1 MDVFPSPYRMEIGLP
16 VFSTF
21 SETHSCTSRMD
32 GKSPNITLNIS
43 RREEAWASSAHSG
56 DTRGFSAASERHELG
71 PSTVQWNISDGIFD
85 GIYDYVRYML
95 SVLSMHYR
103 SISVVAAPFTQSP
116 TVFGWAFSCPQRHG
130 WRGSAPWPLERHSAT
145 TLVFGAIS
153 PAFLSLFSVWLLS
166 GQEARSSND
175 AGFRAS
181 GCACELVDRG
191 RLRMN
196 TRMSCAKKV
205 VL

>member
-1 MDVFPSPYRMEIGLP
+1 MEIGLP

-103 SISVVAAPFTQSP
+103 SISVVAAHLPKAQPFSVGLFHARNATAGAVPRLGLLSATLP
-116 TVFGWAFSCPQRHG
+116 PPSF
-130 WRGSAPWPLERHSAT
+130 SAPFPPHFSLC
-145 TLVFGAIS
+145 
-153 PAFLSLFSVWLLS
+153 SLFGS
-166 GQEARSSND
+166 
-175 AGFRAS
+175 
-181 GCACELVDRG
+181 
-191 RLRMN
+191 
-196 TRMSCAKKV
+196 
-205 VL
+205 